1 MQKKNLLR
9 KVLFLFGDIDTVRK
23 ETLRY
28 NSLIKPVIF
37 QRFNLSLVTHLTQ
50 DGLQWHR
57 DKRMKKENGPRE
69 AERRRIWNS

>member
-1 MQKKNLLR
+1 MQKKEPSAEGS
-9 KVLFLFGDIDTVRK
+9 FLFGDIDTVRK
-23 ETLRY
+23 EALRY
-28 NSLIKPVIF
+28 NSLIKLVIF

-50 DGLQWHR
+50 GGLQWHR